1 MELAQGHPEHRWG
14 NGTEGAG
21 SAGSLRLVLKAQ
33 SQGRATPISQQ
44 RGHPPR
50 LAWGHE
56 GPRGTAARGQ
66 CWHAVRHRTPRS
78 VLTTRNPCSFR
89 SGFMSILE
97 NCPQCIVILGLSYT
111 LQIDLC
117 VRGRAGRIGWSYL
130 AAWAPLPHTS
140 PQDAHPQRHG
150 ATLTVVKACLARVS
164 KACAT
169 LILFL
174 ALTSK

>member
-78 VLTTRNPCSFR
+78 VLTTRNLCSFQ
-89 SGFMSILE
+89 SGFTSILE
-97 NCPQCIVILGLSYT
+97 NCPQCICDPGAIL
-111 LQIDLC
+111 
-117 VRGRAGRIGWSYL
+117 
-130 AAWAPLPHTS
+130 H
-140 PQDAHPQRHG
+140 
-150 ATLTVVKACLARVS
+150 LTNRSLR
-164 KACAT
+164 
-169 LILFL
+169 
-174 ALTSK
+174 